1 MENWRDDIEFKKLNL
16 VHKLK
21 TPDKE
26 FRDQALGLSPDFK
39 KLLNELMMEVHVKT
53 HKIKQIQELRT

>member
-21 TPDKE
+21 TQDKE
-26 FRDQALGLSPDFK
+26 FRDQAMGLSPDFK
-39 KLLNELMMEVHVKT
+39 KFLNEMMMEVHVKT
-53 HKIKQIQELRT
+53 QKIKQIQQLKT